1 MAEQRQFTK
10 PSTVRL
16 VLVNPELGDAGQQGT
31 FGQRPGVYKEEIDVA
46 TIVTRTNNKNA
57 DGSPIYTKQI
67 VRFEGKSSIPSD
79 GNATYFD
86 ENTRTTKNR
95 YRQGDALAGQ
105 DGLFVYDY
113 GDGTGDPV
121 KIGEV
126 IANGSN
132 ADGAL
137 QVEPTRL
144 ATDLEKQNLN
154 GQIRLSQSTQINS
167 VMDEF
172 PQGEQDQDALN
183 DIGGTERNDPSP
195 VDPEQTAKPL
205 PSNEQPSPFKGFAQ
219 PAEGWRYPL
228 NLDPSKQDTL
238 KIVAYE
244 RKPRGF
250 SGGAQNAASG
260 FLARRDTSNLGTPKG
275 TILLPINGRITDNSS
290 VDYGDNTMNALE
302 ALAAG
307 AAFQL
312 VTEKETVSE
321 SGVGKQLRDAFEN
334 LSVNRTALEGLVG
347 SAAAA
352 KALNAIS
359 GTNQT
364 ANTIASRLSGT
375 ILNPNLELLFKGP
388 QLRNF
393 PFSYLFLPREK
404 GEADQVIGIIR
415 TLKEN
420 MVPRIESNFF
430 LKSPNIFKIEYLK
443 NSSPHPFLNRIK
455 LCALRS
461 CNVDYAPLGTYATF
475 TDGMP
480 HAIRMTLSFTEL
492 DPVYNEDYGESAG
505 TGSDLG
511 SSNASLIGY

>member
-10 PSTVRL
+10 PSEVKLVDTITVY
-16 VLVNPELGDAGQQGT
+16 GGAGSLSPDTG
-31 FGQRPGVYKEEIDVA
+31 GVKKNISVS
-46 TIVTRTNNKNA
+46 TIVTRTNSKNA
-57 DGSPIYTKQI
+57 DGSPIYTKQVI
-67 VRFEGKSSIPSD
+67 RFDNKSSIPQD
-79 GNATYFD
+79 GNATYVD
-86 ENTRTTKNR
+86 TNTGLTKNR
-95 YRQGDALAGQ
+95 YRSGDALAGQ
-105 DGLFVYDY
+105 DALVVYDY

-121 KIGEV
+121 RIGDV

-137 QVEPTRL
+137 RLDPTSK
-144 ATDLEKQNLN
+144 ATDLEKKNLLGPIIE
-154 GQIRLSQSTQINS
+154 GQKTQITS

-172 PQGEQDQDALN
+172 PQGELDQKALN
-183 DIGGTERNDPSP
+183 ELGGTGRNDPS
-195 VDPEQTAKPL
+195 VSPEDVSKPL

-250 SGGAQNAASG
+250 TGGAQASASG
-260 FLARRDTSNLGTPKG
+260 SFSRRDTSNLGTPKG
-275 TILLPINGRITDNSS
+275 TILLPINGRVTDNSS
-290 VDYGDNTMNALE
+290 VDYGDNTLNALE
-302 ALAAG
+302 AFAAST
-307 AAFQL
+307 AFNAVAGL
-312 VTEKETVSE
+312 NEGGVS
-321 SGVGKQLRDAFEN
+321 SPLKDAFKN
-334 LSVNRTALEGLVG
+334 LNANEASLKEMVG

-352 KALNAIS
+352 KTLAALSSN
-359 GTNQT
+359 NQT

-404 GEADQVIGIIR
+404 DEADQVVGIIR